1 MEQGSHLSGRTEA
14 NDPPR
19 WHIMDDG
26 RIRDGEKHS
35 GERLVSAQLKPV
47 APFEPARTDVA
58 PLRDRGSQSRGERLW
73 TAARLGTDVTALML
87 AVAVTGVAGA
97 DGLGLLWT
105 LAIVSFCLLAL
116 TSSGEYVPRP
126 RLHIAEELR
135 SAFSVTVLT
144 FIAGAGAVLLLDPS
158 RSGSGDA
165 AIINCLVAGA
175 LVSVGRAGVFAAQ
188 RIARR
193 RSQAGGRTLIVG
205 AGKVGMLTASRLLGD
220 PSLGLRPIGFLDKE
234 PLGQTAV
241 EDDLELPV
249 LGASWDLEQVVAEH
263 EVDHVVI
270 AFSTAPNEV
279 LLDLVRR
286 CWGLRVGVLVVPRLF
301 EVEGVR
307 AEVQRVGALPLVA
320 LHSSDPRGAA
330 VSVKYA
336 VDRAVAAIALLLL
349 APLLGLI
356 ALAVLVTAGRPVL
369 FHQKRMGRDGHL
381 FEILKF
387 RTMRGVPEQDGD
399 NNHRW
404 AELTLARAGRDPEA
418 ELGSRGDPGDRRT
431 PLGAFLRRSSLD
443 ELPQLWNV
451 LRGDM
456 SIVGPRPEVAHHAAL
471 FQGAIVRYS
480 DRHRVKSGL
489 TGWAQVNGLRGET
502 SLDDRIEWDNFYIE
516 NWSIWLDLRIL
527 LRTLPSLL
535 GQGGESVQRPA
546 ASAARAGEVTRTAE
560 AARAGGG

>member
-1 MEQGSHLSGRTEA
+1 
-14 NDPPR
+14 
-19 WHIMDDG
+19 MDDE
-26 RIRDGEKHS
+26 IRSKAGV
-35 GERLVSAQLKPV
+35 VSAQLKSVTPI
-47 APFEPARTDVA
+47 EPARADVV
-58 PLRDRGSQSRGERLW
+58 PLRVRGSQSLSERLW
-73 TAARLGTDVTALML
+73 TAARVGTDVAALTL
-87 AVAVTGVAGA
+87 AVAVTGMAGA

-105 LAIVSFCLLAL
+105 LVIVSVCLLAL
-116 TSSGEYVPRP
+116 TSTGQYVPRQ
-126 RLHIAEELR
+126 RLHMAEELR

-144 FIAGAGAVLLLDPS
+144 CIAGAAAVLLLDPS

-165 AIINCLVAGA
+165 AIISCLVAGG
-175 LVSVGRAGVFAAQ
+175 LVTAGRAGVFAGQ

-193 RSQAGGRTLIVG
+193 RRRAGSRTLIVG
-205 AGKVGMLTASRLLGD
+205 AGKVGTLTASRLLAD
-220 PSLGLRPIGFLDKE
+220 PGLGLRPIGFLDKE
-234 PLGQTAV
+234 PLALAADADV
-241 EDDLELPV
+241 SELPV
-249 LGASWDLEQVVAEH
+249 LGASWDLERVVAEH
-263 EVDHVVI
+263 EVEQVVI

-307 AEVQRVGALPLVA
+307 AEVQRVGALPLVS
-320 LHSSDPRGAA
+320 LRSSDPRGAA

-336 VDRAVAAIALLLL
+336 IDRTVAAVALLLL
-349 APLLGLI
+349 APLLALI

-369 FHQKRMGRDGHL
+369 FRQKRMGRDGHI

-418 ELGSRGDPGDRRT
+418 ALGSPGDPGDRRT
-431 PLGAFLRRSSLD
+431 PLGALLRHWSLD

-456 SIVGPRPEVAHHAAL
+456 SLIGPRPEVAHHAQM
-471 FQGAIVRYS
+471 FEGAIARYS

-502 SLDDRIEWDNFYIE
+502 SLSDRIEWDNFYIE

-527 LRTLPSLL
+527 LRTVPILF
-535 GQGGESVQRPA
+535 GQGGESSRGRA
-546 ASAARAGEVTRTAE
+546 ASAARAGELTHSAE
-560 AARAGGG
+560 AVRAGGG